1 VSLASGDAHT
11 ALDDLRTALASWR
24 ELGAPFEA
32 GRTRVLIALAA
43 RALGDEGTASFELD
57 GARRAFQELG
67 AKPDAARVDVLL
79 NPVGAERGSALTE
92 REAEVLA
99 LVASGKTNR
108 EIARTLHI
116 TAKTVARHMSNI
128 FMKLGLPNRAA
139 ATAYAYEH
147 KLVRT
152 TST

>member
-1 VSLASGDAHT
+1 
-11 ALDDLRTALASWR
+11 
-24 ELGAPFEA
+24 
-32 GRTRVLIALAA
+32 LAA